1 MRDGLPPPS
10 TEGESGG
17 CRREAQPIC
26 CTNEKNECKQ
36 KCKSKCDRTPS
47 KMKTWRGLGRKKNN
61 RNVKSNLSTT
71 PKRVVDINL
80 IEEAIRES
88 KSRQAQAKSSQTDSS
103 DKVQVVKY
111 CELEGRSMAD
121 EMQADREWE
130 RNCMGNL
137 PDSSAPLLADAMM
150 KTGTAELKDR
160 QETES
165 NNGVTD
171 IHSPLPDNEIDS
183 TANQERWKRQRQ
195 RSVKSKIKI
204 HSGN

>member
-36 KCKSKCDRTPS
+36 KCESKCDRTPS

-88 KSRQAQAKSSQTDSS
+88 KSRQAQAMTSQADSY
-103 DKVQVVKY
+103 DKVQVVREG
-111 CELEGRSMAD
+111 ELNCRSVED
-121 EMQADREWE
+121 EMQANRE
-130 RNCMGNL
+130 
-137 PDSSAPLLADAMM
+137 
-150 KTGTAELKDR
+150 
-160 QETES
+160 
-165 NNGVTD
+165 
-171 IHSPLPDNEIDS
+171 
-183 TANQERWKRQRQ
+183 
-195 RSVKSKIKI
+195 
-204 HSGN
+204 